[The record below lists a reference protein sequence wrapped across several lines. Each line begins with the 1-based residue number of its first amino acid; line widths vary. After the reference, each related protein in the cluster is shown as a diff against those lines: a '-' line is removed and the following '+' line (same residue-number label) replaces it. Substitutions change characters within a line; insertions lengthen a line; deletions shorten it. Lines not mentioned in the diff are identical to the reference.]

1 MENYKGRKKSNVKG
15 VNLETASAIANL
27 RMVQRDTVH
36 STIEH
41 IKKVNRDI
49 DFQMEKLLI
58 QEASD
63 ISSMDSEPYEM
74 LKKIQ

>member
-1 MENYKGRKKSNVKG
+1 
-15 VNLETASAIANL
+15 
-27 RMVQRDTVH
+27 MVQRDTVH

-74 LKKIQ
+74 LKIQ

>member
-1 MENYKGRKKSNVKG
+1 
-15 VNLETASAIANL
+15 
-27 RMVQRDTVH
+27 MVQRDTVH

-74 LKKIQ
+74 LKNTIKKHLFKCYNSSVFNGWWHRL